1 MARILRSVFSL
12 AVAFGLG
19 ACEHNSKTFPDFQFT
34 GDIPVFDKIFKL
46 DPPVLRQPVLPE
58 MLVNCRGHV
67 FVPALGMNFVAR
79 GKEPPEDGQF
89 LREER
94 LTPPYRIIPAGAR
107 VSTEQSPQRLNV
119 ELDKYNRV
127 IGFYCG

>member
-1 MARILRSVFSL
+1 MTRILRIICGATLVSAL
-12 AVAFGLG
+12 AG
-19 ACEHNSKTFPDFQFT
+19 CEHNGKTFPDFQCT
-34 GDIPVFDKIFKL
+34 GKVPAVAKIFAE
-46 DPPVLRQPVLPE
+46 DPPAIRQPVLPE

-67 FVPALGMNFVAR
+67 YVPALGMVFVAR
-79 GKEPPEDGQF
+79 GKEVPKSGQF

-107 VSTEQSPQRLNV
+107 VSTDQSPTRLNV
-119 ELDKYNRV
+119 ELDKLNRI